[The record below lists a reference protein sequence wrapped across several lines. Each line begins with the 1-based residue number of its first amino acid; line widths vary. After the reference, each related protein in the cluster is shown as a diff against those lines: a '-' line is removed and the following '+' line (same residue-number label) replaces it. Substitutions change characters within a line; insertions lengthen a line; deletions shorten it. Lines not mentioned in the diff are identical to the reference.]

1 MYMHIYVRSS
11 NCLTTVVFN
20 CFRNNSF
27 IRCLLFGKSQNFIPS
42 FFFEFF
48 LKNTWRIFFSFFTFF
63 ARLTT
68 TTTPEDEPQPRSI
81 KNIIENNF
89 KVI

>member
-1 MYMHIYVRSS
+1 
-11 NCLTTVVFN
+11 VFAL
-20 CFRNNSF
+20 RKKSF
-27 IRCLLFGKSQNFIPS
+27 HSLVCS

-48 LKNTWRIFFSFFTFF
+48 LKNTSRIFFFFFFTFF

-68 TTTPEDEPQPRSI
+68 TTTPADEPQPRSI
-81 KNIIENNF
+81 KNVIEKNNF